1 MPHSTKLLERLAC
14 PRCDSALNDALAC
27 PACQVE
33 FPVRDG
39 VPWLVADPK
48 ATRLEW
54 KNRWQMALRD
64 LEQRQQAVRE
74 ALKTS
79 TTEASEVRL
88 NVLAEGYAAQ
98 HRALKLLLA
107 DLGLA
112 GNTDLT
118 TYLALKTRLPTQMGL
133 MAYEANVFRDW
144 VWGAAENAAALA
156 ALGAVLDPGKRV
168 SSALVLG
175 AGAGRLAY
183 DLHQSQLEGGLLQPG
198 GLTVALELNPYLT
211 TLARQLADGKAIEL
225 VEFPLAPDSG
235 AHAALKRT
243 LKAPASAVE
252 GFEVVLADVTRPP
265 FRKAS
270 FELVVTPW
278 LLDVVDADT
287 ADLLAVVNALLE
299 SGGTWIFQG
308 SLAFQRR
315 DPGQNINLDE
325 LIELARR
332 NGFEVG
338 HIEESEQ
345 PYLDCPE
352 SRHGRRER
360 IVTFAAKK
368 TSEAAS
374 APRQQAL
381 PDWLAKGRG
390 PVPAL
395 PSFQNQAMATRIHAF
410 IMSLIDGK
418 RSLKD
423 MAEVMEAQ
431 QLMPKDEAEA
441 AIRGFLIKM
450 FDEAGSDGGL

>member
-1 MPHSTKLLERLAC
+1 MADRMPHTPSAQLLERLAC
-14 PRCDSALNDALAC
+14 PRCDSALGDALAC
-27 PACQVE
+27 PSCQVA
-33 FPVRDG
+33 FPVHDG

-48 ATRLEW
+48 AIRLEW

-64 LEQRQQAVRE
+64 LEQRQQSTRAGLQATESAATRARLE
-74 ALKTS
+74 AL
-79 TTEASEVRL
+79 AD
-88 NVLAEGYAAQ
+88 GYAAQ

-112 GNTDLT
+112 GGADLT

-144 VWGAAENAAALA
+144 VWGQTENEA
-156 ALGAVLDPGKRV
+156 ALGAIDAALAGGEQDTC
-168 SSALVLG
+168 LVLG

-183 DLHQSQLEGGLLQPG
+183 DLHQPQTPT
-198 GLTVALELNPYLT
+198 LTVAVELNPYLT
-211 TLARQLADGKAIEL
+211 TLTRKLADGEALTL

-235 AHAALKRT
+235 AHSAIPRT
-243 LKAPASAVE
+243 LEAPAASAA
-252 GFEVVLADVTRPP
+252 GFEVVLADVMRPP
-265 FRKAS
+265 FQAES
-270 FELVVTPW
+270 FDLVVTPW
-278 LLDVVDADT
+278 LLDVIDGDPS
-287 ADLLAVVNALLE
+287 ALLGLVNRMLRP
-299 SGGTWIFQG
+299 GGRWVFQG
-308 SLAFQRR
+308 SLAFQRP
-315 DPGQNINLDE
+315 DPLRNINLDE
-325 LIELARR
+325 LRELAEA

-338 HIEESEQ
+338 PIEESEQ

-360 IVTFAAKK
+360 IVTFAAHKQR
-368 TSEAAS
+368 EAPEV
-374 APRQQAL
+374 PRQQSL

-410 IMSLIDGK
+410 IMSLIDGQ

-423 MAEVMEAQ
+423 MAEVMEGQ
-431 QLMPKDEAEA
+431 QLMPKAEAEE

-450 FDEAGSDGGL
+450 YDEAGSDRGL